1 MNKRTLSPALP
12 QGGGRKTYV
21 HLGDRLLAIGRIREG
36 MLTVEEAA
44 RELGV
49 GIDEVIGWQQV
60 HAFERM
66 VSFEELRSG
75 GSAEARRLSKR
86 AQRLADLVADAERE
100 LRELH
105 QELLH
110 GVMASNEPFVEIGRP
125 SKKFA

>member
-1 MNKRTLSPALP
+1 
-12 QGGGRKTYV
+12 
-21 HLGDRLLAIGRIREG
+21 
-36 MLTVEEAA
+36 MLTVEQAA

-49 GIDEVIGWQQV
+49 SVDEVIGWQQM

-66 VSFEELRSG
+66 VSLDELRRG
-75 GSAEARRLSKR
+75 GSPEAQRLSKR

-125 SKKFA
+125 SRKFA

>member
-1 MNKRTLSPALP
+1 V
-12 QGGGRKTYV
+12 QGRGRKAFV

-36 MLTVEEAA
+36 MLTAAEAA

-49 GIDEVIGWQQV
+49 DVDEVIGWQQV

-66 VSFEELRSG
+66 VSLDEMRG
-75 GSAEARRLSKR
+75 AGSPEVQRLSKR
-86 AQRLADLVADAERE
+86 AERLADLVADAERE

-110 GVMASNEPFVEIGRP
+110 GVMASNEPFAEPGPP
-125 SKKFA
+125 SNKFA

>member
-1 MNKRTLSPALP
+1 MKINTE
-12 QGGGRKTYV
+12 RKAFV

-36 MLTVEEAA
+36 MLTIEEAA

-49 GIDEVIGWQQV
+49 SVEEVIGWQQV

-66 VSFEELRSG
+66 VSLDELRMG
-75 GSAEARRLSKR
+75 GSPEAQRLSKR

-105 QELLH
+105 QELVH
-110 GVMASNEPFVEIGRP
+110 GVMASNEPFADSGQP
-125 SKKFA
+125 SNKFA

>member
-1 MNKRTLSPALP
+1 MSPSPAL
-12 QGGGRKTYV
+12 QRKSFV

-49 GIDEVIGWQQV
+49 AVEEVIGWQQV
-60 HAFERM
+60 HAFERT
-66 VSFEELRSG
+66 VSLDELRRG
-75 GSAEARRLSKR
+75 GSPEAQRLSKR

-110 GVMASNEPFVEIGRP
+110 GVMASNEPFADPSRP
-125 SKKFA
+125 SNKFA

>member
-1 MNKRTLSPALP
+1 
-12 QGGGRKTYV
+12 V

-36 MLTVEEAA
+36 MLTVADAA

-49 GIDEVIGWQQV
+49 TLDEVIGWQQV

-66 VSFEELRSG
+66 VSLDELRRG
-75 GSAEARRLSKR
+75 GSPEAMRLSKR

-105 QELLH
+105 QELVH
-110 GVMASNEPFVEIGRP
+110 GVMASNEPYAEPRP
-125 SKKFA
+125 SFNKLA